1 MQVLK
6 FGGSSVA
13 NATAISRVLDI
24 IDAAVSK
31 DKVILVSSAI
41 SGCTDSLI
49 ALGSGAQDKDTVW
62 NALLKKHEA
71 IATRLFTGDERDR
84 VVKTLRMLFDELYQ
98 AEGADCQT
106 FGELFSTRILA
117 EKLSCDGLKTLW
129 IDSRD
134 LVRTKGGV
142 VDEDLTY
149 SNIRSVVESHP
160 EVDVFVA
167 PGFIARDEN
176 GHVCTLGRGGS
187 DYSAALYAA
196 ALQAQ
201 TLQIWTDVPGIMT
214 TNPKDVASARTI
226 PVISYEA
233 AFCLADHGAKVLYA
247 PTVGPAMKS
256 NKIGRAHV

>member
-1 MQVLK
+1 MK

-24 IDAAVSK
+24 IDEAVKK
-31 DKVILVSSAI
+31 DKVVLVSSAI

-49 ALGSGAQDKDTVW
+49 ALGSGAQDKDQIW
-62 NALLKKHEA
+62 YALLKKHEA
-71 IATRLFTGDERDR
+71 IATRLFTGDER
-84 VVKTLRMLFDELYQ
+84 VVVYQTLRKLFDELYM

-117 EKLSCDGLKTLW
+117 EKLSCDGLRTLW

-134 LVRTKGGV
+134 LVRTKGGK
-142 VDEDLTY
+142 VDTQLTY
-149 SNIRSVVESHP
+149 SNIKSVVEGHP

-167 PGFIARDEN
+167 PGFIARDET

-196 ALQAQ
+196 ALGDRRA
-201 TLQIWTDVPGIMT
+201 G
-214 TNPKDVASARTI
+214 
-226 PVISYEA
+226 YY
-233 AFCLADHGAKVLYA
+233 DHQSKGRGLGAHHIHHQL
-247 PTVGPAMKS
+247 
-256 NKIGRAHV
+256 

>member
-84 VVKTLRMLFDELYQ
+84 VVETLRMLFDELYQ

-142 VDEDLTY
+142 VDE
-149 SNIRSVVESHP
+149 E
-160 EVDVFVA
+160 
-167 PGFIARDEN
+167 
-176 GHVCTLGRGGS
+176 
-187 DYSAALYAA
+187 ALYKILKPFL
-196 ALQAQ
+196 LQN
-201 TLQIWTDVPGIMT
+201 I
-214 TNPKDVASARTI
+214 
-226 PVISYEA
+226 
-233 AFCLADHGAKVLYA
+233 
-247 PTVGPAMKS
+247 
-256 NKIGRAHV
+256 